1 MRGSGQWFNWRARWR
16 KAHAKHTVDK
26 CVARCHEQAR
36 LLGRTAGATKNG
48 NFGARS
54 FASAASNESL
64 DVKANK
70 RVGVME
76 VQRDPAVTGRV
87 L

>member
-1 MRGSGQWFNWRARWR
+1 MMARSGLEPKGPTP
-16 KAHAKHTVDK
+16 KAHWQ
-26 CVARCHEQAR
+26 ARCGDNPEH
-36 LLGRTAGATKNG
+36 LGCTAGATKNG
-48 NFGARS
+48 DFGARS

-76 VQRDPAVTGRV
+76 VQRDPAVAGRV

>member
-1 MRGSGQWFNWRARWR
+1 MRGPLSRAGL
-16 KAHAKHTVDK
+16 T
-26 CVARCHEQAR
+26 
-36 LLGRTAGATKNG
+36 LGRTAAPPKT
-48 NFGARS
+48 AIS
-54 FASAASNESL
+54 CTIVASAASNESL